1 MNQCGTLRELASLS
15 KLDVNIDV
23 LNLALGRGSYY
34 HVQRNINE
42 ELLCFPTLMAPRLL
56 QRLS

>member
-42 ELLCFPTLMAPRLL
+42 ELLCLPTLMAPRLL